1 MQPEQE
7 KELKITPDTIN
18 TASSDEKILS
28 ERARDLA
35 RPMGEEADQGESLE
49 VLEFYL
55 SGERYAIDMEYI
67 SEVSLLRHLTI
78 LPGTPDFIL
87 GIISIRGRVV
97 SVTDLR
103 VFFSLPRKGLS
114 DYNKI
119 IVLSDKTMEFAI
131 LADQVQGVSRQSI
144 TQMQPPPDSV
154 QGIGKEFVQG
164 IFPGTLIFI
173 NAKAVL
179 SDPRLVVHGPS
190 G

>member
-1 MQPEQE
+1 VQPEQN
-7 KELKITPDTIN
+7 KEIWITPDTIS
-18 TASSDEKILS
+18 TVSPDEMILF
-28 ERARDLA
+28 ERAKDLA
-35 RPMGEEADQGESLE
+35 RPMKAGDDRGEDLE

-55 SGERYAIDMEYI
+55 SGERYAIEMEYV

-119 IVLSDKTMEFAI
+119 IVLSDKSMEFAI
-131 LADQVQGVSRQSI
+131 LADQVQGVSRQNVNK
-144 TQMQPPPDSV
+144 MQPSPESV
-154 QGIGKEFVQG
+154 KGIGKEFVQG
-164 IFPGTLIFI
+164 IFPGTLIFVD
-173 NAKAVL
+173 AKAVL
-179 SDPRLVVHGPS
+179 SDPRLVVNGPS

>member
-1 MQPEQE
+1 MS
-7 KELKITPDTIN
+7 TVSPD
-18 TASSDEKILS
+18 KILF
-28 ERARDLA
+28 ERAKVLA
-35 RPMGEEADQGESLE
+35 RPIEERDERGESLE

-55 SGERYAIDMEYI
+55 SGERYAIDMEYV

-103 VFFSLPRKGLS
+103 VFFNLPRRGLS

-131 LADQVQGVSRQSI
+131 LADQVQGVSRQNI
-144 TQMQPPPDSV
+144 MQMQPPPESV
-154 QGIGKEFVQG
+154 HGIGKEYVKG

-173 NAKAVL
+173 DAKAVL

>member
-7 KELKITPDTIN
+7 REIRIRPDIISTKSSDDTI
-18 TASSDEKILS
+18 LF
-28 ERARDLA
+28 ERAKLLA
-35 RPMGEEADQGESLE
+35 RPRVERGEDEDNIE

-55 SGERYAIDMEYI
+55 SGERYAIEMEYV

-119 IVLSDKTMEFAI
+119 IVLSDNAMEFAI
-131 LADQVQGVSRQSI
+131 LADQVQGVSQQNLR
-144 TQMQPPPDSV
+144 QMQPPPDSV
-154 QGIGKEFVQG
+154 QGIGKEFLQG

-173 NAKAVL
+173 DAKAVL